1 MALRFSKGQIVRLM
15 VALAIVVIAVWQLA
29 PLTVSDIRPN
39 GVVNAKLVT
48 IQAPISGQLVRAIP
62 DVGEPVSAGSIVT
75 RITDDTE
82 PQALLAQLD
91 GEYQLLRSRKTA
103 LVEKLSTLNGLRR
116 ELGERVREMVTGSM
130 ESLHYKM
137 LEAAA
142 RQKGWMSVV
151 KERDLS
157 LARQK
162 TLLADG
168 HVAKARVEE
177 AESLLEQ
184 AQQEVERARADEE
197 RYRKESGALE
207 KGVFVGDGQNDVP
220 YSQQRLDE
228 VVLAIADLNVQL
240 TETNGRM
247 ASLEKQLRDESARAG
262 RRESMLVRSPIDGLI
277 WRRMATELATVTKNN
292 DLAKILDC
300 SDIRIEVPVDES
312 LSDRMEIGAVVSVR
326 LQGSPETFEGIISG
340 VIGTRAVS
348 PELEY
353 AALPPLLKKDEV
365 LLVVNIPDSGF
376 EDRPE
381 TFCNVG
387 RRAEVSI
394 PSRLHSWFGE
404 SDPSE

>member
-1 MALRFSKGQIVRLM
+1 MALRFSKGQIVRLT
-15 VALAIVVIAVWQLA
+15 VALAIVVIAIWQLA

-62 DVGEPVSAGSIVT
+62 DVGEPVSGGSIVT

-162 TLLADG
+162 TLLADS

-365 LLVVNIPDSGF
+365 L
-376 EDRPE
+376 
-381 TFCNVG
+381 G
-387 RRAEVSI
+387 RQH
-394 PSRLHSWFGE
+394 SRFRL
-404 SDPSE
+404 

>member
-1 MALRFSKGQIVRLM
+1 MALRFSKGQIVRLT
-15 VALAIVVIAVWQLA
+15 VALAIVVIAIWQLA

-62 DVGEPVSAGSIVT
+62 DVGEPVSGGSIVT

-228 VVLAIADLNVQL
+228 VALAIADLNVQL

-404 SDPSE
+404 SDPS

>member
-62 DVGEPVSAGSIVT
+62 DVGEPISAGSIIT

-103 LVEKLSTLNGLRR
+103 LIEKLSTLNGLRR
-116 ELGERVREMVTGSM
+116 DLGERVREMVSGSL
-130 ESLHYKM
+130 ESLHYKT
-137 LEAAA
+137 LEAQA
-142 RQKGWMSVV
+142 RQKGWQSVV
-151 KERDLS
+151 RERELS
-157 LARQK
+157 LSRQNS
-162 TLLADG
+162 LLADG
-168 HVAKARVEE
+168 HVAKARVDE

-184 AQQEVERARADEE
+184 ARQEVERARADEE
-197 RYRKESGALE
+197 RYRKESGSLE

-228 VVLAIADLNVQL
+228 VVLAVADLNVQL

-247 ASLEKQLRDESARAG
+247 ASLEKQLRDERARAG
-262 RRESMLVRSPIDGLI
+262 RRESMLVRSPIDGLV
-277 WRRMATELATVTKNN
+277 WRRIAAELATVTKNN
-292 DLAKILDC
+292 DRAKILDC

-312 LSDRMEIGAVVSVR
+312 LSDRVLIGATVSVR
-326 LQGSPETFEGIISG
+326 LQGSPEVYEGIVSG
-340 VIGTRAVS
+340 VIGTRAVT

-365 LLVVNIPDSGF
+365 LLVVQVPDAGF
-376 EDRPE
+376 ENRPE

-394 PSRLHSWFGE
+394 PSRLNSWFGE
-404 SDPSE
+404 SDPS

>member
-1 MALRFSKGQIVRLM
+1 MALRFSKGQIVRLT
-15 VALAIVVIAVWQLA
+15 VALAIVVIAIWQLA

-162 TLLADG
+162 TLFADG

-404 SDPSE
+404 SDPS

>member
-1 MALRFSKGQIVRLM
+1 MALRFSKGQIVRLT
-15 VALAIVVIAVWQLA
+15 VALAIVVIAIWQLV

-404 SDPSE
+404 SDPS

>member
-1 MALRFSKGQIVRLM
+1 MALRFSKGQIVRLT
-15 VALAIVVIAVWQLA
+15 VALAIVVIAIWQLA

-197 RYRKESGALE
+197 RYRKESVALE

-404 SDPSE
+404 SDPS

>member
-1 MALRFSKGQIVRLM
+1 MALRFSKGQIVRLT
-15 VALAIVVIAVWQLA
+15 VALAIFVIAIWQLA
-29 PLTVSDIRPN
+29 PLSVSDIRPN

>member
-1 MALRFSKGQIVRLM
+1 MVLRFSKGQLVRLV
-15 VALAIVVIAVWQLA
+15 VALAIVSVAIWQLA
-29 PLTVSDIRPN
+29 PLAVSDIRPN

-62 DVGEPVSAGSIVT
+62 DVGEPVSAGSIIT

-103 LVEKLSTLNGLRR
+103 LIEKLSTLNGLRR
-116 ELGERVREMVTGSM
+116 ELGDRVSEMVSGSL
-130 ESLHYKM
+130 ESLRYKI
-137 LEAAA
+137 LEAEA
-142 RQKGWMSVV
+142 RQKGWAAVV
-151 KERDLS
+151 TERELS
-157 LARQK
+157 LGRQK
-162 TLLADG
+162 ILLADG
-168 HVAKARVEE
+168 HVAQARVDE

-184 AQQEVERARADEE
+184 ARQEVERAHADEE
-197 RYRKESGALE
+197 RYRKELGALE
-207 KGVFVGDGQNDVP
+207 KGVFVGNGQNDVP

-240 TETNGRM
+240 TETNGRIV
-247 ASLEKQLRDESARAG
+247 SLEKQLRAETARAG
-262 RRESMLVRSPIDGLI
+262 RRESMLVRSPIDGLV
-277 WRRMATELATVTKNN
+277 WRRIAAELATVTKNN

-300 SDIRIEVPVDES
+300 SDIRVEVPVDES
-312 LSDRMEIGAVVSVR
+312 VSDWVTIGTTVSVR
-326 LQGSPETFEGIISG
+326 LQGSPEVYNGTISS
-340 VIGTRAVS
+340 VIGTRAVT

-365 LLVVNIPDSGF
+365 LLVVQVADAGF
-376 EDRPE
+376 ENRPE

-394 PSRLHSWFGE
+394 PSRFNGWFGQ
-404 SDPSE
+404 SDPS

>member
-1 MALRFSKGQIVRLM
+1 MALRFSKGQIVRLT
-15 VALAIVVIAVWQLA
+15 VALAIVVIAIWQLA

-353 AALPPLLKKDEV
+353 GALPPLLKKDEV

-404 SDPSE
+404 SDPS

>member
-1 MALRFSKGQIVRLM
+1 MALRFSKGQIVRLT
-15 VALAIVVIAVWQLA
+15 VALAIVVIAIWQLA

-130 ESLHYKM
+130 ETLHYKM

-151 KERDLS
+151 KERELS
-157 LARQK
+157 LRRQK
-162 TLLADG
+162 TLLEDG
-168 HVAKARVEE
+168 HVAQARVDE

-197 RYRKESGALE
+197 RYRKETGALE

-277 WRRMATELATVTKNN
+277 WRRMATELGTVTKNN

-312 LSDRMEIGAVVSVR
+312 LSDRMETGSVVSVR
-326 LQGSPETFEGIISG
+326 LQGSPETFEGVISG

-404 SDPSE
+404 SDPS

>member
-1 MALRFSKGQIVRLM
+1 MALRFSKGQIVRLT
-15 VALAIVVIAVWQLA
+15 VALAIVVIAIWQLA

-62 DVGEPVSAGSIVT
+62 DVGEPVSAGSVVT

-404 SDPSE
+404 SDPS

>member
-1 MALRFSKGQIVRLM
+1 MALRFSKGQIVRLT
-15 VALAIVVIAVWQLA
+15 VALAIVVIAIWQLA

-162 TLLADG
+162 TLLADS

-326 LQGSPETFEGIISG
+326 LQGSPETFEGVISG

-404 SDPSE
+404 SDPS

>member
-1 MALRFSKGQIVRLM
+1 MALRFSKGQIVRLT
-15 VALAIVVIAVWQLA
+15 VALAIVVIAIWQLA

-103 LVEKLSTLNGLRR
+103 LIEKLSTLNGLRR

-300 SDIRIEVPVDES
+300 SDVRIEVPVDES

-365 LLVVNIPDSGF
+365 LLVVNIPESGF

-404 SDPSE
+404 SDPS

>member
-1 MALRFSKGQIVRLM
+1 MALRFSKGQIVRLT
-15 VALAIVVIAVWQLA
+15 VALAIVVIAIWQLA

-353 AALPPLLKKDEV
+353 GALPPLLKKDEV

-394 PSRLHSWFGE
+394 PSQLHSWFGE
-404 SDPSE
+404 SDPS

>member
-1 MALRFSKGQIVRLM
+1 MALRFSKGQIVRLT
-15 VALAIVVIAVWQLA
+15 VALAIVVIAIWQLA

-162 TLLADG
+162 TLLADS

-404 SDPSE
+404 SDPS

>member
-1 MALRFSKGQIVRLM
+1 MALRFSKGQIVRLT
-15 VALAIVVIAVWQLA
+15 VALAIVVIAIWQLA

-82 PQALLAQLD
+82 PQALLTQLD

-404 SDPSE
+404 SDPS